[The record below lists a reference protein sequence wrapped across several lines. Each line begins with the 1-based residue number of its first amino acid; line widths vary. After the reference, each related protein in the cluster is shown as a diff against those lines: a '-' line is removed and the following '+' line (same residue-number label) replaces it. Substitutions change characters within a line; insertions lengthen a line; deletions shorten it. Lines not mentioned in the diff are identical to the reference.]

1 MKGFITYVFAILISA
16 ISCNA
21 QTSRSFMQNEIVGQS
36 LQGSIS
42 EIPQHAGTWVE
53 WDSTGKQI
61 TMMDGTRWERVK
73 SIDGLLHYRFVG
85 SSQPLQPYTQLYEAV
100 FKKDFSKLVI
110 RYSFGPMGM
119 AVQMIGRYSC
129 LGEGKQLAED
139 WINIPDNE

>member
-1 MKGFITYVFAILISA
+1 MGQRLIIVVLFVFCTMA
-16 ISCNA
+16 CMA
-21 QTSRSFMQNEIVGQS
+21 QTAKSYMQNEIVGQS
-36 LQGSIS
+36 LQGPIS

-53 WDSTGKQI
+53 WDSTGRRI

-85 SSQPLQPYTQLYEAV
+85 SSQPLHPYTQLYEAV

-119 AVQMIGRYSC
+119 TVQMTGRYSC
-129 LGEGKQLAED
+129 LGEGKQLAEE
-139 WINIPDNE
+139 WINMPDEE